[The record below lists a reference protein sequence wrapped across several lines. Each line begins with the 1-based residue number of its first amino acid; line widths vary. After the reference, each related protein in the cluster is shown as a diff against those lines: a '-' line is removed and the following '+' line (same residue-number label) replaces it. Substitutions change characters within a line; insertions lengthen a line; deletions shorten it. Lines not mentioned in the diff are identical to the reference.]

1 MRDGDQERTIGVS
14 EQERDK
20 HQSGEGFMNVA
31 SSILENDVVGIAVLD
46 AEGVYRVF
54 NRGAEMLT
62 GYSREDVL
70 GYAPPDNLFSP
81 DDQRLIGEALKSQ
94 GRVENM
100 ELIIRRKDGD
110 EKHVIMSMSSRTVGG
125 EDKRVCVQ
133 FLLDNTEKKHM
144 QKLLLHSQKMEIVGE
159 MAGGIAHDFN
169 NLLEGILGYTTFMM
183 DLIEEHHELRSY
195 LEIIERSAK
204 KASDLTERLLTFS
217 KDAGKRASP
226 VDCNVLLQEVV
237 KLLERMIDRRIVIE
251 MDLDKNVKTVRGAA
265 GKLEQAFLNVCL
277 NARDAMPSGGK
288 LQISSENIVIND
300 TYPRLS
306 WNMKRGEY
314 VRISVS
320 DTGSGMDSE
329 IRSKMFEPFFTT
341 KNRGEGTGLG
351 LNIVYGIVHNHEGF
365 INVYS
370 EAGRGTV
377 FNMYLP
383 AHEAKV
389 GEEMAREAKGE
400 IPGGD
405 NEMILFIDD
414 EPIVRELGRNLL
426 EKLGYRAIT
435 AGSAEDGLH
444 IFKKRGDDID
454 LVVIDVIMPGASG
467 QEAMKKMRERKPGV
481 LVVLSSG
488 YSKNFLSE
496 EITEDAR
503 VSFIQKPYSMEELA
517 REIRKCLDLHKKI
530 G

>member
-1 MRDGDQERTIGVS
+1 MGDGDQVKTVGVS
-14 EQERDK
+14 GQERGK
-20 HQSGEGFMNVA
+20 YQSGEDFMNVMG
-31 SSILENDVVGIAVLD
+31 SILENEVVGIAVLD

-54 NRGAEMLT
+54 NRGAELLT

-70 GYAPPDNLFSP
+70 GRAPPDDLFSS
-81 DDQRLIGEALKSQ
+81 DDQRMIGEALQSQ

-100 ELIIRRKDGD
+100 ELIMRRKGGD
-110 EKHVIMSMSSRTVGG
+110 EKPVIMSMSSRTVGE
-125 EDKRVCVQ
+125 EDKRVYVQ
-133 FLLDNTEKKHM
+133 FLLDNTEKRHM

-195 LEIIERSAK
+195 LEIIERSVK

-217 KDAGKRASP
+217 KDLGKEASP

-237 KLLERMIDRRIVIE
+237 KLLERTIDKRIVIE
-251 MDLDKNVKTVRGAA
+251 ISLDKNVKTVRGAA
-265 GKLEQAFLNVCL
+265 GQLEQAFLNVCL
-277 NARDAMPSGGK
+277 NARDAMQTGGK
-288 LQISSENIVIND
+288 LQISSENIVID
-300 TYPRLS
+300 DAYPRLS

-329 IRSKMFEPFFTT
+329 IRSRMFEPFFTT

-351 LNIVYGIVHNHEGF
+351 LNMVYGIVHNHGGF

-377 FNMYLP
+377 FNVYLP

-389 GEEMAREAKGE
+389 GEGITREAKGE

-435 AGSAEDGLH
+435 AGSAEEGLR
-444 IFKKRGDDID
+444 IFQRQEDEID

-467 QEAMKKMRERKPGV
+467 QEAMKKMRERNPEI

-496 EITEDAR
+496 DITEDAR
-503 VSFIQKPYSMEELA
+503 VSFMQKPYSMEELA
-517 REIRKCLDLHKKI
+517 REIRKCLDLHKEI
-530 G
+530 D